1 MKLARRSSLR
11 LRVLA
16 SVIALAG
23 LCLFAST
30 ASVIRIGE
38 VNRSLDAINTVAVP
52 LGKQFLQLEADSEVF
67 RREID
72 RRMGRSNWDN
82 SRWSPKPLPVW
93 LVEVLRQDLKRLE
106 DSVKSDQPWADA
118 GSKKRW
124 RAWASS
130 VREGF
135 ESLSVSSDRLRLA
148 LESHDLA
155 ATEAVWAEFA
165 PTLEDWIRRV
175 RWGSSEHERLLR
187 HSFVTAQESV
197 SGLRTALEA
206 VLFVVLGLSLLV
218 IWLGERALRPLAQLT
233 QIARDITQRGLR
245 RENRVELSALP
256 ISTGDDEVSTLA
268 REFHR
273 MATALLERSRTVELQ
288 TDRLAGQN
296 RLLEEMG
303 ELNASILRSIE
314 QVLIVLDRNGCIR
327 LANPA
332 AQRFLVEGGRLD
344 GAPGDAW
351 LGSLSAGW
359 KRLAFV
365 NESQG
370 AECSADLN
378 SIQTI
383 RAFQCDARTYSGAWV
398 PLRGAGDSAD
408 GRILVLEDIT
418 VRLEIESRLKSAEHL
433 AAIGRMSAQ
442 VAHEV
447 RNPLHSIG
455 LEAELALEVSQKDQI
470 YRNEASA
477 ARSTIQQGLG
487 SILKSVERL
496 DKITGNYLKLSKL
509 SAGKRERIDIGEV
522 LEEVLASYAPV
533 CEAQGV
539 RVDWSC
545 PQSQE
550 GSAESGNLAYI
561 DRSLIENAV
570 GNLFR
575 NALQAIEGR
584 QGARVEFTLSRRGSG
599 EIVLRLED
607 NGPGIAPEVEARLFT
622 PFVTSRAQGTG
633 LGLSFAKQ
641 VFEDHG
647 GSLRSLDKSAGR
659 WGGAVFEMTLP
670 IAPPRPP
677 QSFDFAEDTLIRDH
691 RIVQQEVAEV

>member
-1 MKLARRSSLR
+1 
-11 LRVLA
+11 LA

-148 LESHDLA
+148 LESHDLG

-187 HSFVTAQESV
+187 QSFVTAQESV

-245 RENRVELSALP
+245 LENRVELSALP

-351 LGSLSAGW
+351 LGSLLEAW
-359 KRLAFV
+359 NRLAFV
-365 NESQG
+365 KESQG
-370 AECSADLN
+370 AEYSADLN

-383 RAFQCDARTYSGAWV
+383 RAFQCDSRTYSGAWV

-509 SAGKRERIDIGEV
+509 SAGKRERVDIGEV

-550 GSAESGNLAYI
+550 GSEDFGNLAYI

-641 VFEDHG
+641 VFEEHG
-647 GSLRSLDKSAGR
+647 GSLRSLDKSTGR

-677 QSFDFAEDTLIRDH
+677 QLFDFAEDTLIRDH
-691 RIVQQEVAEV
+691 RSVQQEVAEV